1 MRRGPGWTPWC
12 CSTRPRPA
20 GSRPPVAVFVSL
32 WICICISSTAILSLP
47 IPRIPESLNFLDVQ
61 FQRAKPFLTECVN
74 CFRYKKRSLLFS
86 EQKVCVNH
94 FRDKKVYV
102 NQGFFRIIENF
113 PIHPDYLET
122 FQAIQKFSRSLEIFQ
137 AISKLSRQQETSQCN
152 LKSFAENIQ
161 TIQQLSRLSPNFPG
175 YLSKNFPIHPET
187 FQTIWKL
194 SRLSGNFPDCWK
206 FSRLFRNFPD
216 NGKLPDAI

>member
-12 CSTRPRPA
+12 YSTRPRPA

-86 EQKVCVNH
+86 QQKVCVNH
-94 FRDKKVYV
+94 FRDKKVCV
-102 NQGFFRIIENF
+102 NQGFFWII
-113 PIHPDYLET
+113 
-122 FQAIQKFSRSLEIFQ
+122 
-137 AISKLSRQQETSQCN
+137 
-152 LKSFAENIQ
+152 
-161 TIQQLSRLSPNFPG
+161 
-175 YLSKNFPIHPET
+175 KNFPIHPET

-194 SRLSGNFPDCWK
+194 SRLSGNFPDYWK
-206 FSRLFRNFPD
+206 FSRLLGNFPD
-216 NGKLPDAI
+216 NGELPNAI